1 MYKVATYEVWMER
14 TCTAESVHA
23 TRAKAEAAAA
33 RLRTEFPD
41 ETFHVFGFMR
51 AR

>member
-1 MYKVATYEVWMER
+1 MSNVTYEVRLAR
-14 TCTAESVHA
+14 TGATESVHA
-23 TRAKAEAAAA
+23 TRAEAEQYAT
-33 RLRTEFPD
+33 RLREQFPD